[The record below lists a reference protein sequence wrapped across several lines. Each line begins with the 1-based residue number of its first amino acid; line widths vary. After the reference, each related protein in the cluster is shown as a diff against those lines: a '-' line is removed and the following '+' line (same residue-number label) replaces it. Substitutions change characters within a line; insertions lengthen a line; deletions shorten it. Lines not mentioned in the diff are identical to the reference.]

1 MGGLLDVL
9 ALAPENV
16 FSVDFILL
24 SYCPMK
30 VVPELNIETEVD
42 LKAH

>member
-1 MGGLLDVL
+1 MRGLSDVL

-16 FSVDFILL
+16 LSVDFVLL
-24 SYCPMK
+24 SYCPME

-42 LKAH
+42 L